1 MEQDFSQ
8 EVYTLY
14 FVLEYIGVFLAAV
27 VGGTI
32 AKREEYDIVG
42 FLVVALV
49 SSLAG
54 GLIRDAVLNDG
65 PAAVLRT
72 PGYLI
77 TASVGAAV
85 AFLVTFKDKFW
96 ENFRFYADVVT
107 IGVWGVVGATRAIE
121 NDLPWISIIL
131 LGVVTA
137 VGGSLTRDVML
148 GKLPSLLTEQKM
160 LVFPAIMA
168 SVILSVF
175 NQYGF
180 MWKGMIVAAVAGPVL
195 SIAVYG
201 LSTWRR
207 SKAGLA

>member
-1 MEQDFSQ
+1 MDTDFSQ

-32 AKREEYDIVG
+32 AKREEFDVVG

-65 PAAVLRT
+65 PAAALQT
-72 PGYLI
+72 PGYLL
-77 TASVGAAV
+77 TASAGAVV
-85 AFLVTFKDKFW
+85 AFVMTFKDKFW
-96 ENFRFYADVVT
+96 DTFRFYADVVT

-131 LGVVTA
+131 LGVLTA

-160 LVFPAIMA
+160 LVFPAIVA

-175 NQYGF
+175 HYYGL
-180 MWKGMIVAAVAGPVL
+180 MWQGMFAAAVAGPVVSMCVYWL
-195 SIAVYG
+195 SN
-201 LSTWRR
+201 WRR
-207 SKAGLA
+207 RQVGLA

>member
-77 TASVGAAV
+77 TASLGAAV
-85 AFLVTFKDKFW
+85 AFLVTFTDKFW
-96 ENFRFYADVVT
+96 DNFRFYADVVT
-107 IGVWGVVGATRAIE
+107 IGVWGVVGATRGIE

-131 LGVVTA
+131 LGVLTA

-160 LVFPAIMA
+160 LVFPAIVA

-175 NQYGF
+175 NTYGF

-195 SIAVYG
+195 SMAVYG

-207 SKAGLA
+207 RKAGLA